1 MMPVDGATQI
11 HRCAQSGKRKG
22 LDQRW
27 TMGPKSSIGNVRA
40 LVSLFGANKL
50 DATVLIDLQGKE
62 RLSAK
67 SLDEADVG
75 LLPQINNDIR
85 IQVRADR
92 KRRHTLACEGA
103 VALYAFEAP
112 RAA

>member
-1 MMPVDGATQI
+1 MPGSTGYRIFAPGAAEGLFEIT
-11 HRCAQSGKRKG
+11 RVRSAFTAPASDSGCYS
-22 LDQRW
+22 
-27 TMGPKSSIGNVRA
+27 PV
-40 LVSLFGANKL
+40 F
-50 DATVLIDLQGKE
+50 
-62 RLSAK
+62 
-67 SLDEADVG
+67 G